1 MHVVIIDDHPLFRE
15 AVVQTLSDA
24 PDIEV
29 LGQGA
34 SAQDAV
40 QLASDLLP
48 DILLLDL
55 DMPGGGLAAAQS
67 VATCCPVIKIVM
79 LTVSEEEEHLLAAL
93 QAGVRAYVLKGISG
107 RELIEILRA
116 VWAGEAYIAPAL
128 ATSLLMDM
136 MSAQRGRG
144 PRARP
149 SARQL
154 DQLSEREREILELV
168 AGGLSNKEVGQEL
181 GVTEKTIKHHMTNI
195 FQKLHVRNRV
205 AAALLAERSHR
216 PPHKT

>member
-15 AVVQTLSDA
+15 AVAQTLSDA

-34 SAQDAV
+34 SAQDAI
-40 QLASDLLP
+40 QLASDLAP

-55 DMPGGGLAAAQS
+55 DMPGGGLVAAES
-67 VATCCPVIKIVM
+67 VARCCPAIKIVM

-93 QAGVRAYVLKGISG
+93 QAGIRGYVLKGISG

-116 VWAGEAYIAPAL
+116 VWAGEAYVAPAL
-128 ATSLLMDM
+128 ATSLLLAMTG
-136 MSAQRGRG
+136 AQRARG

-149 SARQL
+149 AASQL
-154 DQLSEREREILELV
+154 GELSEGKREILDLV
-168 AGGLSNKEVGQEL
+168 AGGLSNKEVGQQL
-181 GVTEKTIKHHMTNI
+181 GVTEKTIKHHRTNI
-195 FQKLHVRNRV
+195 LQKLHVRNRV
-205 AAALLAERSHR
+205 AAALLAERDHHPSR
-216 PPHKT
+216 KT